1 MKRSST
7 LFLKA
12 TIVGLAILAL
22 IVCVV
27 AIPRIINEFTVG
39 GYDPILVGLYAAAV
53 PFFVALFFAMKL
65 LGYIDRNQAFSTS
78 SIKALKGIK
87 YCAVIIAGL
96 FAFGMPYIYY
106 VANEDDAPGVIVLG
120 LVMVFAPLVV
130 ATFAG
135 VLQKLVQNAVD
146 IKSEND
152 LTV

>member
-12 TIVGLAILAL
+12 TIVGLATLAL
-22 IVCVV
+22 VVCIV
-27 AIPRIINEFTVG
+27 AIPRIINEFSLG
-39 GYDPILVGLYAAAV
+39 GYDPILIGMYVAVV
-53 PFFVALFFAMKL
+53 PFFVALFYAMKL
-65 LGYIDRNQAFSTS
+65 LGYIDRNQAFSVN
-78 SIKALKGIK
+78 SIQALKAIK
-87 YCAVIIAGL
+87 YCATIIAGL
-96 FAFGMPYIYY
+96 FALGMPYIYY

-120 LVMVFAPLVV
+120 LVMVFAPFVV